1 MRSSG
6 LHGISKRRRNRDGS
20 RGSAAAYTAFSQA
33 DREVP
38 SSSEEEA
45 SSYEPSEDCDVC
57 YLDGS
62 SELSEDGS
70 EDSVDGS
77 SMDSAGE
84 MGASD
89 RPVVELEHPPEPDV
103 PLRQPQA
110 PPGVLRER
118 GGSAK

>member
-1 MRSSG
+1 M
-6 LHGISKRRRNRDGS
+6 
-20 RGSAAAYTAFSQA
+20 
-33 DREVP
+33 P

-62 SELSEDGS
+62 SIGSENGS
-70 EDSVDGS
+70 EDSVES
-77 SMDSAGE
+77 SLMVSSDDL
-84 MGASD
+84 GAFD
-89 RPVVELEHPPEPDV
+89 HPPVELEHPPEPDV